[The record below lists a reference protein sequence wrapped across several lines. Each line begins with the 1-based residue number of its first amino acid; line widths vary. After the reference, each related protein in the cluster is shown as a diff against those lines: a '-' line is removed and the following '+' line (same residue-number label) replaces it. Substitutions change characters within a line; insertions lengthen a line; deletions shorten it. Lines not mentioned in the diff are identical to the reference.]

1 MKNKSPLKEFCMSF
15 AEVRYQYGRF
25 ETHKEMVK
33 TIDLF
38 IKTNCT
44 NEDTEAIIK
53 LMELQELIFKDIE
66 DEGEKFD
73 EVSAKFET
81 KESALDKYYGIEK
94 EF

>member
-15 AEVRYQYGRF
+15 AEMRYQYGRF

-33 TIDLF
+33 TINLF
-38 IKTNCT
+38 IKTNCSK
-44 NEDTEAIIK
+44 EDNEAIIK

-66 DEGEKFD
+66 DEGGKFD
-73 EVSAKFET
+73 EVLAKFET

>member
-1 MKNKSPLKEFCMSF
+1 MKNTSPLKDFCMTF
-15 AEVRYQYGRF
+15 AEVKYQYGRF
-25 ETHKEMVK
+25 ETHKEMVQA
-33 TIDLF
+33 IDLF

-44 NEDTEAIIK
+44 NEDAEASTK
-53 LMELQELIFKDIE
+53 LIELREIIFKDIE

-81 KESALDKYYGIEK
+81 KESAFDKYYGIEK

>member
-38 IKTNCT
+38 IKTNCSK
-44 NEDTEAIIK
+44 EDNEAIIK

-73 EVSAKFET
+73 EVLAKFET